1 MEGGREKKL
10 SQEIEN
16 LSASRSPRPPVPPSP
31 SPPVLILGGGF
42 AGLAAAVDLAEAGRR
57 GLLLEP
63 RSFLG
68 GRAHSF
74 TDKITGDTGDKC
86 QHFIIGRY
94 HPTLS
99 CFGKIGFQSVGTPP

>member
-42 AGLAAAVDLAEAGRR
+42 AGLAAAVDLAEAG
-57 GLLLEP
+57 GLVLLLESC
-63 RSFLG
+63 SFLC
-68 GRAHSF
+68 GRAYLFSGK
-74 TDKITGDTGDKC
+74 TTGDTGDKGP
-86 QHFIIGRY
+86 HLIIG
-94 HPTLS
+94 
-99 CFGKIGFQSVGTPP
+99 CFSSQLR